1 MINPGKH
8 KLIEA
13 IEGQTPADPVP
24 DETQHGPGRG
34 PNPREVAES
43 TRREQESQHNGKND
57 LDRDRHLVQV
67 GRGQQT
73 HG

>member
-1 MINPGKH
+1 MIDPGTH
-8 KLIEA
+8 KLTEA
-13 IEGQTPADPVP
+13 IEGQMPANPVA
-24 DETQHGPGRG
+24 DETQQSPGSG
-34 PNPREVAES
+34 PNPRNVAES